1 MNHPT
6 TLGID
11 FGGTSIKFGVVQ
23 NGRIIRHGN
32 VVPTRQDGEIELL
45 IRSIVDEIL
54 RLHQEHPALEAVGFG
69 VPGIIDPAAGVVVN
83 LTNVNGWHRIPLRAL
98 VSGRIGLVTNLEND
112 AKAMAY
118 AEWKHG
124 AGHNLPNVICVTLG
138 TGIGGGLILNG
149 RLFRGSTKVAGEI
162 GQTSIDYQGKDFVY
176 GNKGALEAY
185 VGHVHISERAKEIY
199 AQAGKVIS
207 DEEAD
212 PAQLAAAANAGDQ
225 LAKQLWDD
233 IGLKLGVGL
242 INAIWLVNP
251 DRIVLGGGVAKCGDL
266 LFQPI
271 WRTIES
277 RCERTFWEKLEIVP
291 ATLGNDAGIIGAA
304 ALALESEFAT
314 PRSAAS
320 ESKQEK
326 PR

>member
-1 MNHPT
+1 
-6 TLGID
+6 
-11 FGGTSIKFGVVQ
+11 
-23 NGRIIRHGN
+23 
-32 VVPTRQDGEIELL
+32 
-45 IRSIVDEIL
+45 
-54 RLHQEHPALEAVGFG
+54 LE
-69 VPGIIDPAAGVVVN
+69 
-83 LTNVNGWHRIPLRAL
+83 
-98 VSGRIGLVTNLEND
+98 
-112 AKAMAY
+112 
-118 AEWKHG
+118 
-124 AGHNLPNVICVTLG
+124 
-138 TGIGGGLILNG
+138 
-149 RLFRGSTKVAGEI
+149 
-162 GQTSIDYQGKDFVY
+162 GKDFVY

-199 AQAGKVIS
+199 AQAGKAIS

-212 PAQLAAAANAGDQ
+212 PAQLAAAANAGEP

-304 ALALESEFAT
+304 ALALESEFVT

>member
-1 MNHPT
+1 MKAPIS
-6 TLGID
+6 LGID

-23 NGRIIRHGN
+23 DGRIITRGN
-32 VVPTRQDGEIELL
+32 VIPTRQDGDTTALVQ
-45 IRSIVDEIL
+45 SIVDEIL
-54 RLHQEHPALEAVGFG
+54 RLRQEYPAIQAVGFG

-83 LTNVNGWHRIPLRAL
+83 LTNVKGWHRIPLCAL
-98 VSGRIGLVTNLEND
+98 VADQTGLVTNLEND

-118 AEWKHG
+118 AEWKYG
-124 AGHNLPNVICVTLG
+124 AGHSLPNVICVTLG

-149 RLFRGSTKVAGEI
+149 RLYRGSTKVAGEI

-199 AQAGKVIS
+199 AQAGKTLS
-207 DEEAD
+207 DHDAD
-212 PAQLAAAANAGDQ
+212 LPQLAAAAHAGDP

-242 INAIWLVNP
+242 VNAIWLVNP
-251 DRIVLGGGVAKCGDL
+251 DRIVLGGGVAKAGDL

-271 WRTIES
+271 RRTIET

-291 ATLGNDAGIIGAA
+291 ASLGNDAGIIGAA
-304 ALALESEFAT
+304 TLALESEFLA
-314 PRSAAS
+314 PPSA
-320 ESKQEK
+320 
-326 PR
+326 PVI